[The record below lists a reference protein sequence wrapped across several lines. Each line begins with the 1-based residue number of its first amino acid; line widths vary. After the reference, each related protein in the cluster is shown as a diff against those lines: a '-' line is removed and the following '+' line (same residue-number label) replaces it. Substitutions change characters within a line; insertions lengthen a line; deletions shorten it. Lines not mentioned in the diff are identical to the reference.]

1 MRNIIKSMT
10 GNIIF
15 LGGLVI
21 SIVSFG
27 IGLVM
32 VVNSW
37 TRTFPNLSLWEML
50 GIVVVCFV
58 GFSLGMQVSEYGLDY
73 GVKCEVN
80 E

>member
-10 GNIIF
+10 GNLIF
-15 LGGLVI
+15 LGGLLI

-32 VVNSW
+32 VANSW

-73 GVKCEVN
+73 GVKCEGK
-80 E
+80 